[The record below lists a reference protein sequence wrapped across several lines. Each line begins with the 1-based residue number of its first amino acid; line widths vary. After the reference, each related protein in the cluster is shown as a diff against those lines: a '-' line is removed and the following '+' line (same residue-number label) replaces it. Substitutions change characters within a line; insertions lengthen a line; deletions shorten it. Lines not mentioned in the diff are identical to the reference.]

1 MEAIYLDCGARG
13 PQLKRIPL
21 GNSMTSLRALL
32 ALAWVAVACNCSRWP
47 APVLPRVTPATSTGA
62 VVGAVVTWQNGRPIE
77 GATVELRLQG
87 DSSVTGAT
95 PIAIRTDATGTFS
108 LPSLLPGEYWVGT
121 RAIGYLPLT
130 TLCQVE
136 GGQVDTLILML
147 DVDVAGPIHVRPA
160 HDQFAK
166 VRPRGRHC

>member
-1 MEAIYLDCGARG
+1 
-13 PQLKRIPL
+13 
-21 GNSMTSLRALL
+21 MTNLRALL
-32 ALAWVAVACNCSRWP
+32 SLAWVALACNCSPWP

-77 GATVELRLQG
+77 GATVEFRLQA
-87 DSSVTGAT
+87 DSSAPGTS
-95 PIAIRTDATGTFS
+95 PIDIRTDATGTFS

-147 DVDVAGPIHVRPA
+147 DAEGAGPIPVRPP